1 MRRSGYGDG
10 MDSDDSMADFIEED
24 EEGDGGGGG
33 NGEIGGG
40 GRPVRRPKRRARR
53 NADEDNRLGRAD
65 DMFGEDERP
74 EDDEPDALEDEE
86 EQAPAR
92 GIDDMYE
99 PAVIQEFFLSN
110 KDVEIR
116 SADIPERLHL
126 DLAGREL
133 VATLDDVRAEAR
145 WMVKSTL
152 HLLALL
158 AQKYKY

>member
-1 MRRSGYGDG
+1 
-10 MDSDDSMADFIEED
+10 
-24 EEGDGGGGG
+24 
-33 NGEIGGG
+33 
-40 GRPVRRPKRRARR
+40 
-53 NADEDNRLGRAD
+53 
-65 DMFGEDERP
+65 
-74 EDDEPDALEDEE
+74 
-86 EQAPAR
+86 
-92 GIDDMYE
+92 MYE